1 MEILRFTVFAPNIF
15 YGSHGKLRPRFQSFC
30 FRKNYKLILRLQETN
45 QVFTNNN
52 FFPATAQNVKQKR
65 RLFMSYA
72 IQDGVNI

>member
-1 MEILRFTVFAPNIF
+1 MEILRFTVFAPNIL
-15 YGSHGKLRPRFQSFC
+15 YGSHWKLRPRFQSFC
-30 FRKNYKLILRLQETN
+30 FRKNKLILRLQETN